1 MNYLIKHAIL
11 QDIDYILK
19 NDIEYNILNGG
30 IMNDNRKIP
39 KLPSVKRLPSYL
51 HELKLLRDQQQQMVS
66 TTHLAQKLGLEPIIV
81 RKDLELASSPGS
93 PGVGYSVQSLISGIE
108 NFLGWNDETPVF
120 LVGVGNLGTA
130 LLGYRGFAEYRF
142 NIVAA
147 FDNDLEK
154 VGTAVHAKPVYHV
167 DQLHEL
173 SEAMQVKIA
182 ILSVPCEYAQKAADN
197 IVSAGLKAIW
207 NFTNTPLSLPP
218 DIVQQ
223 RVNMAGDLAEL
234 SVKLSGKLW
243 DNSSDI

>member
-1 MNYLIKHAIL
+1 
-11 QDIDYILK
+11 
-19 NDIEYNILNGG
+19 
-30 IMNDNRKIP
+30 MNDNRKVP

-66 TTHLAQKLGLEPIIV
+66 TTFLAQKLGLEPIIV

-93 PGVGYSVQSLISGIE
+93 PGVGYNVQNLIDGIE
-108 NFLGWNDETPVF
+108 SFLGWNDETPVV

-142 NIVAA
+142 NIIAA
-147 FDNDLEK
+147 FDNDPEK
-154 VGTAVHAKPVYHV
+154 VGSSLHGKPVYHV
-167 DQLHEL
+167 DQLHEFA
-173 SEAMQVKIA
+173 ENMHIKIA
-182 ILSVPCEYAQKAADN
+182 ILSVPCEYAQKAAEN
-197 IVSAGLKAIW
+197 IASAGLKAIW
-207 NFTNTPLSLPP
+207 NFTNTTLNLPP

-243 DNSSDI
+243 ND